1 METHSRNQNWSPIRC
16 PRERKLASRS
26 KVKALQREVVFPQPG
41 LSVLGFFGPYDQLVE
56 LPLEIFKVLEQGTE
70 PLLEG
75 GQVVGDSTPA
85 QDGLAER

>member
-1 METHSRNQNWSPIRC
+1 M
-16 PRERKLASRS
+16 ASRS
-26 KVKALQREVVFPQPG
+26 KEKALQREVVFPQPG